1 MRKVISIC
9 FTICFVSVFTLAQSQ
24 PFEVFDKAVKT
35 EKAGFSGNKENLSK
49 AFNQERIRLGKN
61 FESELWKYLEND
73 IEKHY
78 WIGFFLQS
86 KSYLHGNE
94 PLPELALK
102 VWQNGLELLKDKQN
116 EESLGDKFKMLILS
130 SVLAEKLGK
139 SDLAVAYKK
148 ECEKITDS
156 GFNTKI
162 YFPAL
167 REFER
172 CIYQNIGGNTNICKQ
187 ESETQTPKEII
198 VSSGF
203 VNGSAVNLL
212 EPEYPQNMKRI
223 SGQVQVRVLIDS
235 DGSVI
240 SAEAIKGTKELF
252 EISVKAAKLAKFRP
266 FTLSGKPTKRTGV
279 IVYNFAW

>member
-1 MRKVISIC
+1 MRKFISIC

-24 PFEVFDKAVKT
+24 PFVVFDKAVKT

-49 AFNQERIRLGKN
+49 AFNQERIRLGEN

-78 WIGFFLQS
+78 RIGSFLQS
-86 KSYLHGNE
+86 KSYLHGNQA
-94 PLPELALK
+94 LPELALK
-102 VWQNGLELLKDKQN
+102 IWQNGLELLKDKQD

-139 SDLAVAYKK
+139 SDLAVDYKK
-148 ECEKITDS
+148 ESEKITDS

-187 ESETQTPKEII
+187 ESETQAPKEII

-203 VNGSAVNLL
+203 VNGSAVNLP
-212 EPEYPQNMKRI
+212 EPKYPQNMKRI

-252 EISVKAAKLAKFRP
+252 EISVEAAKLAKFRP

-279 IVYNFAW
+279 IVYNFAR